1 MNAFEEVCTLEAV
14 ENNQSSTL
22 LVSSEI
28 ASQVKTTVVNGNVV
42 PLFPTKNG
50 YEYFV
55 FRTPSIQR

>member
-1 MNAFEEVCTLEAV
+1 MNAFEEVCTLEAI
-14 ENNQSSTL
+14 ENNHNSTL

-28 ASQVKTTVVNGNVV
+28 APSVKTTVVNGNTV

-55 FRTPSIQR
+55 FRTPSIRR